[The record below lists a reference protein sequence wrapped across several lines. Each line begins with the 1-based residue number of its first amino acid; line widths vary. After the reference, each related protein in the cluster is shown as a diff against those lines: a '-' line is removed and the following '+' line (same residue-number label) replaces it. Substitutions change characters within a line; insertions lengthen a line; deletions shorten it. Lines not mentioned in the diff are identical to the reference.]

1 MLYSALTKGRM
12 INNSPTRG
20 SRLSATSRL
29 SLTPDVERRKNK
41 MKFIP
46 LFLGIF
52 ALLSFS
58 CSRAPSTADF
68 MPPLD
73 EQSVIQIN
81 DLLDEADGYNGPRQ
95 IRIYLSRSD
104 GALVYRVN
112 DREMDKG
119 QFEKTLD
126 KFAEIDHRQTLAIEF
141 GEGTSEQDLDETPAI
156 KQFFLVGRNGRDR
169 DSLRIIK

>member
-1 MLYSALTKGRM
+1 
-12 INNSPTRG
+12 
-20 SRLSATSRL
+20 
-29 SLTPDVERRKNK
+29 

-52 ALLSFS
+52 ALFSIS

-81 DLLDEADGYNGPRQ
+81 DLLDEAEGYNGPRQ
-95 IRIYLSRSD
+95 IRIYFSRND
-104 GALVYRVN
+104 GSLTYRVN

-141 GEGTSEQDLDETPAI
+141 GEGTSERDLDETPAI
-156 KQFFLVGRNGRDR
+156 KQFFLIGRNGRDR

>member
-1 MLYSALTKGRM
+1 MRAVE
-12 INNSPTRG
+12 
-20 SRLSATSRL
+20 TS
-29 SLTPDVERRKNK
+29 T
-41 MKFIP
+41 
-46 LFLGIF
+46 
-52 ALLSFS
+52 
-58 CSRAPSTADF
+58 
-68 MPPLD
+68 PPLD

>member
-1 MLYSALTKGRM
+1 
-12 INNSPTRG
+12 
-20 SRLSATSRL
+20 
-29 SLTPDVERRKNK
+29 
-41 MKFIP
+41 
-46 LFLGIF
+46 
-52 ALLSFS
+52 
-58 CSRAPSTADF
+58 

-81 DLLDEADGYNGPRQ
+81 DLLDEAEGYNGPRQ
-95 IRIYLSRSD
+95 IRIYFSRSD
-104 GALVYRVN
+104 GPLTYRVN

-126 KFAEIDHRQTLAIEF
+126 KFVEIDPRQTLAIEF

>member
-1 MLYSALTKGRM
+1 MN
-12 INNSPTRG
+12 IG
-20 SRLSATSRL
+20 SQQDVPPYVAQGA
-29 SLTPDVERRKNK
+29 PKVNFNVERRKTE
-41 MKFIP
+41 MKYIP

-52 ALLSFS
+52 AFLNIS

-73 EQSVIQIN
+73 EHSVIQIN

-95 IRIYLSRSD
+95 IRIYMSRSD
-104 GALVYRVN
+104 GALTYRVN
-112 DREMDKG
+112 DRTMDKD

-126 KFAEIDHRQTLAIEF
+126 NFAEIDNRQTLAIEF
-141 GEGTSEQDLDETPAI
+141 GESTSERDLDVTPAI
-156 KQFFLVGRNGRDR
+156 KQFFLIGRNGRDR